1 MKLKK
6 LLTVLAA
13 AVLAMALL
21 TACGGGSSSSAAVS
35 AKGVADIQAEVLQA
49 NPISNQLTITDDHLY
64 LLDYLLNQEDVAE
77 YAGVRSN
84 DAYDAGLVL
93 VIKAAEGK
101 AESVKTTLA
110 DYADS
115 MVAYYGNYPESA
127 EAMQNVENGVL
138 TVSGDIVVMAW
149 ASNECPDSAAL
160 EAAVTAALG

>member
-21 TACGGGSSSSAAVS
+21 TACGGGSSSAAAS

-101 AESVKTTLA
+101 AESVKTTLT

-149 ASNECPDSAAL
+149 ASNECPDAAAL